1 MKPYIKSGILAGLV
15 LFFWGA
21 FSWMVL
27 PWHGETLHQ
36 FTNSKAVVNVL
47 TANAK
52 KSGIYVTGMDVNQK
66 GAQQAFAFTSVHLE
80 GMPSSM
86 APAMIISLL
95 IQIVAAI
102 IVAYM
107 LGKTSGLSYIKRVKF
122 VFLFGLA
129 AALITYLP
137 YWNWFRFD
145 LIYTAV
151 MMADLLIGWLLAGL
165 VLAKFKRS

>member
-1 MKPYIKSGILAGLV
+1 MKPYVKSGMLAGIV

-27 PWHGETLHQ
+27 PWHGGTLHQ
-36 FTNSKAVVNVL
+36 FTDSKAVVSAL

-52 KSGIYVTGMDVNQK
+52 QSGIYVTGMDMGK
-66 GAQQAFAFTSVHLE
+66 EGTQQAFAFASVHLE

-86 APAMIISLL
+86 VPAMIISLL
-95 IQIVAAI
+95 IQAAAAI

-107 LGKTSGLSYIKRVKF
+107 LNKTSGLTYIKRVKF

-129 AALITYLP
+129 AALVTYLP

-145 LIYTAV
+145 ITYTVV

-165 VLAKFKRS
+165 VLARFNRS